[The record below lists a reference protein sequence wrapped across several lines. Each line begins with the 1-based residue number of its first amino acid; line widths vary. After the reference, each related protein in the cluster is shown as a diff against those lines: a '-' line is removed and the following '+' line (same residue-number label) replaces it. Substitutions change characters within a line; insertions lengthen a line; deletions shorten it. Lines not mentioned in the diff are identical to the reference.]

1 MNIFSD
7 YKKKIFTCLNDL
19 KKRKII
25 IFSDELKNLTV
36 ELPPKKQNADISC
49 NAAMV
54 LSKINKNSP
63 IILAEILKEH
73 LLKKFGEFN
82 KIEIIMKSPEEW
94 SGTVVALDSPNPEH
108 CAPVPKTSNLIVI
121 DHHTRIEEWTKE
133 AEIIHQP
140 NKTSTAEIIIQIINE
155 LGLDISKKCANV
167 LLAVFF

>member
-82 KIEIIMKSPEEW
+82 KIEIAKPGFINILFK
-94 SGTVVALDSPNPEH
+94 DSFWNNYL
-108 CAPVPKTSNLIVI
+108 S
-121 DHHTRIEEWTKE
+121 
-133 AEIIHQP
+133 EII
-140 NKTSTAEIIIQIINE
+140 K
-155 LGLDISKKCANV
+155 LGPIVSNIKNT
-167 LLAVFF
+167 